1 VAYTA
6 KELRY
11 YEAGIKD
18 ANEKLKMVFANSQR
32 AMKLYKE
39 DNPGAQI
46 GDDEHE
52 QRQNCMNAYY
62 AGYNF
67 EQDRQLHLMFP
78 EMYANG

>member
-1 VAYTA
+1 MTYTA

-11 YEAGIKD
+11 YEAGIMD
-18 ANEKLKMVFANSQR
+18 AKENLIMVFANSQR

-46 GDDEHE
+46 NDDGYE
-52 QRQNCMNAYY
+52 QRLKDMHTYY
-62 AGYNF
+62 AGCKF
-67 EQDRQLHLMFP
+67 EQDRQLRLMFP